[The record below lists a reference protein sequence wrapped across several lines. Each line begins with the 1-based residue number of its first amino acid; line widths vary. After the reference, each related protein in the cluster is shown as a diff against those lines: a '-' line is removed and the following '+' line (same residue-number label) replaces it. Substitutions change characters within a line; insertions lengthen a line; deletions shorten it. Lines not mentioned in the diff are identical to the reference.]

1 MAGNDDF
8 FGDASSATARNAYAG
23 QEAVSLASSLP
34 AEGLSLGPYN
44 SSVLLTDPKRFGFI
58 LARHKFV
65 AKMFHGMDRV
75 LEVGCQE
82 GIGTTLVAQAAGH
95 VVATD
100 FYRPHIEFCQTRLAG
115 LLPNATFQ
123 GWDILD
129 GPVPPGGFNGAFSLD
144 VLEHIDPLQE
154 DLYMRH
160 IADSLGADGV
170 FIVGTPSLESQTHAS
185 AASRASHINCKT
197 GQQLREIGQRYY
209 RNVFMFGMNDEVL
222 HTGFLPMCHYLLGMF
237 VGPRR

>member
-1 MAGNDDF
+1 MAGNDKF
-8 FGDASSATARNAYAG
+8 FGESSSPTAHHAYAG
-23 QEAVSLASSLP
+23 QEALSLADGLP
-34 AEGLSLGPYN
+34 MEGLALGPYN

-65 AKMFHGMDRV
+65 AKMLQGMDRV

-82 GIGTTLVAQAAGH
+82 GIGTMLIGQAVGH

-100 FYRPHIEFCQTRLAG
+100 FYRPHIESCQARLAPV
-115 LLPNATFQ
+115 LRNATFK

-129 GPVPPGGFNGAFSLD
+129 GPVPGGFDGAFSLD
-144 VLEHIDPLQE
+144 VLEHIDGSQE

-160 IADSLGADGV
+160 IADSLGDDGV
-170 FIVGTPSLESQTHAS
+170 FIVGTPSLESQEHAS

-197 GQQLREIGQRYY
+197 GEQLRDLGRRFY

-222 HTGFLPMCHYLLGMF
+222 HTGFMPMCHYLFGMF